1 VKTSNFK
8 DKSKKITLMK
18 HFKLYLLILLVLIGC
33 HKAAENIPVG
43 MEKSSTESLSAPSP
57 GMANE
62 KSFRSDAG
70 SEYGEEPV
78 PERQIIK
85 TGWMRVEI
93 KDYSGDLAKIKSI
106 IAKHQGYISGENESS
121 TEYSLINS
129 LTIRVPSTE
138 FDSLVQDITKV
149 AHKVDNKT
157 INLNDVTEEFIDIE
171 ARLKTKKE
179 VEQRYMEILKKAQ
192 TVQDILLVEQ
202 QLRMIQE
209 EIEAKEGRLKYLQNQ
224 VSLSTLSLEIHQ
236 DFAAQPG
243 FKFFG
248 KLGEALKGGWKGFL
262 NVIVGLIYI
271 WPLILVAG
279 GTLFWIFKRRRKKR
293 SEK

>member
-1 VKTSNFK
+1 MEISNFK
-8 DKSKKITLMK
+8 DKSKKTTLMK
-18 HFKLYLLILLVLIGC
+18 YFKLCLLILLIFLGC
-33 HKAAENIPVG
+33 KRSGENKVSEADLSTSESMAAPASE
-43 MEKSSTESLSAPSP
+43 PS
-57 GMANE
+57 NQ

-70 SEYGEEPV
+70 SGYSEEPV

-85 TGWMRVEI
+85 NGWMRIEV
-93 KDYSGDLAKIKSI
+93 KDYKVALTAIKGNI
-106 IAKHQGYISGENESS
+106 TKHKGYISGESESS
-121 TEYSLINS
+121 TDYSLIGN
-129 LTIRVPSTE
+129 LTIRVPSAE
-138 FDSLVQDITKV
+138 FDSLVDDI
-149 AHKVDNKT
+149 AGLAYKVDNKN

-179 VEQRYMEILKKAQ
+179 VEQRYLDILRKAQ

-236 DFAAQPG
+236 DFASKPG

-248 KLGEALKGGWKGFL
+248 KLGEALKGGWKGVL
-262 NVIVGLIYI
+262 NVIVGLI
-271 WPLILVAG
+271 
-279 GTLFWIFKRRRKKR
+279 
-293 SEK
+293 